1 MQNSDGDV
9 GRIFEFTDFACFGV
23 HSVKRGKIMV
33 AAVRLGHNV
42 AVGDFFYTEIAALGV
57 SCLCEGLSFIKKD
70 IEVGILTDILFECTN
85 AVHGAFFKTRV
96 GDARGEH
103 HTFAVICFVCY
114 IRAVALVK
122 ADGFTD
128 GVCALSEINR
138 SAAAE
143 LLGLFFR
150 RGESGKRGADIALGI
165 VATVRR
171 NIYLFFF
178 ARKCRQRH
186 ARDARHESHNVKHF
200 HSPVLRQNP
209 LQ

>member
-1 MQNSDGDV
+1 
-9 GRIFEFTDFACFGV
+9 
-23 HSVKRGKIMV
+23 MV

-103 HTFAVICFVCY
+103 HTFVVKCLVFY

-171 NIYLFFF
+171 NIYLFFSL
-178 ARKCRQRH
+178 A
-186 ARDARHESHNVKHF
+186 NVG
-200 HSPVLRQNP
+200 SAMPVTQGTKAIMLSISILLSFGKIRFSSLIKP
-209 LQ
+209 LYHLSKELSIPLMMVC